1 MNYRH
6 AFHAGN
12 FADVLKHVV
21 LIMLVEH
28 LKRKATPFFYLDTH
42 AGGGTYD
49 LSLGESQRSGEYKN
63 GIGRLLE
70 FPEAALAPEI
80 AQYVRLVKE
89 CAGPG
94 RSAITA
100 YPGSPTIV
108 AKMRRLTDRMVLAE
122 THAREAQALRS
133 ALGWQKLVSVLE
145 SDGYEA
151 IKAQVPPREK
161 RGLVLIDPPFE
172 SDAEFDTILSALE
185 KGYER
190 WPTGTFCIWY
200 PLTERA
206 APLRFRRHLE
216 GSGIRKV
223 LDVTLSVMPDDSP
236 VGMRGSGLVIVN
248 PPWLLD
254 ERLAELLPDLH
265 RLLVPDGA
273 GGVGVEWWVGE

>member
-28 LKRKATPFFYLDTH
+28 LKRKDTPFFYLDTH

-49 LSLGESQRSGEYKN
+49 LSLGESQRSGEYKK

-70 FPEAALAPEI
+70 FPEAALAPEV
-80 AQYVRLVKE
+80 ADYVRLVKA

-108 AKMRRLTDRMVLAE
+108 ASLRRPTDRMVLAE
-122 THAREAQALRS
+122 THAREAQALRAS
-133 ALGWQKLVSVLE
+133 LGRQKLVSILE

-151 IKAQVPPREK
+151 VKAQLPPREK

-172 SDAEFDTILSALE
+172 SDAEFDRILKALE
-185 KGYER
+185 TGHQR

-206 APLRFRRHLE
+206 APLRFRRNLE
-216 GSGIRKV
+216 AAGIHKI
-223 LDVTLSVMPDDSP
+223 LDVTLSVMPDDTP

-254 ERLAELLPDLH
+254 ERLNELLPDLH

-273 GGVGVEWWVGE
+273 GGTSVEWWVGE

>member
-21 LIMLVEH
+21 
-28 LKRKATPFFYLDTH
+28 FFYLDTH

-49 LSLGESQRSGEYKN
+49 LSLGESQRSGEYKQ

-70 FPEAALAPEI
+70 FPEAALSPEV
-80 AQYVRLVKE
+80 AQYVRLVKA

-108 AKMRRLTDRMVLAE
+108 AHLRRPTDRMVLAE
-122 THAREAQALRS
+122 THAREAQALRAS
-133 ALGWQKLVSVLE
+133 LGRQKLVSILE

-151 IKAQVPPREK
+151 VKAQLPPREK

-172 SDAEFDTILSALE
+172 SDAEFDRVLQALE
-185 KGYER
+185 TGHQR
-190 WPTGTFCIWY
+190 WPIGTFCIWY

-206 APLRFRRHLE
+206 APLRFRRNLE
-216 GSGIRKV
+216 ASGIRKV
-223 LDVTLSVMPDDSP
+223 LDVTLSVMPDDTP
-236 VGMRGSGLVIVN
+236 VGLRGSGLVIVN

-273 GGVGVEWWVGE
+273 GGTSVEWWVGE